1 MKKLFRRFCTLMI
14 GTLFCTAVFGS
25 LGMSNGAQIVG
36 VKELEAVS
44 LESSSE
50 IVMPTSICTPTKPE
64 LTKKYNSVATQYT
77 YYETFSVRTGPNKVS
92 IKASVDIECDMYSS
106 VFGFYLDPV

>member
-14 GTLFCTAVFGS
+14 GTLFCTAIFGS

-77 YYETFSVRTGPNKVS
+77 YYESYHCFAAFPITN
-92 IKASVDIECDMYSS
+92 VDNHLFEESTTI
-106 VFGFYLDPV
+106 FYVYGM